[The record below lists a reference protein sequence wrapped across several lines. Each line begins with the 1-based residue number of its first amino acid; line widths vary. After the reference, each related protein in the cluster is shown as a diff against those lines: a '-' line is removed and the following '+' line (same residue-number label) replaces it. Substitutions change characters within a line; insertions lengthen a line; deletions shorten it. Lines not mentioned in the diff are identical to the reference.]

1 MAALPYPNEW
11 EKKSRRKQRRLLLR
25 DRVLVPKVVRELSGQ
40 RVLATEFVEGL
51 TRLDDPGAIS
61 EQGLEPLLLGTR

>member
-1 MAALPYPNEW
+1 M
-11 EKKSRRKQRRLLLR
+11 
-25 DRVLVPKVVRELSGQ
+25 LVPKVVRELSGQ

-61 EQGLEPLLLGTR
+61 QRGLEPLLLGTR